1 MLSMESMKVLGKVLV
16 IAAAGAVGTA
26 VFAYVRRTVRARG
39 TAVGSMSVGA
49 VDEVE
54 LSGPMQPDQD
64 LQAFEPVE
72 VPSEHAE
79 INDLRSK
86 MPFG

>member
-1 MLSMESMKVLGKVLV
+1 MKLLGKVLV

-39 TAVGSMSVGA
+39 TAAGSMSVGA
-49 VDEVE
+49 IDEVE
-54 LSGPMQPDQD
+54 LSGPMQADQD
-64 LQAFEPVE
+64 IEAFERAD
-72 VPSEHAE
+72 VPSEHSE
-79 INDLRSK
+79 INELRKK